1 MSVVSTATEELVDIV
16 RRITAGDSTAEPEI
30 IRRYERGI
38 AVIIDNVVRN
48 QSATED
54 LSQETFKIVLEKLRR
69 GELRQPERL
78 SGFVCSVARNAA
90 IDYIRRARRSNLRE
104 EIGNAEHISDTA
116 PNQLEQ
122 MLAKERSE
130 IVRQVIGEL
139 KAERDRDVLFRYYVL
154 EEDKDEICSDLG
166 ITRIQFN
173 NIIYRALG
181 RFKEL
186 YMRKVGDPDQPGCDK
201 TKVGDT

>member
-1 MSVVSTATEELVDIV
+1 MSVVTTVTEELVDIV
-16 RRITAGDSTAEPEI
+16 RRITAGDSTAEEEI

-48 QSATED
+48 QSTTED
-54 LSQETFKIVLEKLRR
+54 LSQETFRIVLEKLRR
-69 GELRQPERL
+69 GDLRQPESL

-90 IDYIRRARRSNLRE
+90 LDYIRRVKRSNLRE
-104 EIGNAEHISDTA
+104 EIGDAEHIADPA
-116 PNQLEQ
+116 PNQLDQ
-122 MLAKERSE
+122 MLARERSE

-139 KAERDRDVLFRYYVL
+139 KSERDREVLFRYYVS
-154 EEDKDEICSDLG
+154 EKDKNQICSDLG

-173 NIIYRALG
+173 NIIYRALA

-186 YMRKVGDPDQPGCDK
+186 YLRKFAERDQLGCDK
-201 TKVGDT
+201 TKAGDT

>member
-69 GELRQPERL
+69 GELREPERL

-104 EIGNAEHISDTA
+104 EIGSAEHISDTA

-139 KAERDRDVLFRYYVL
+139 KAERDRDVLFRYYIL
-154 EEDKDEICSDLG
+154 EEAKDEICSHLG

-173 NIIYRALG
+173 NIVYRALG

-186 YMRKVGDPDQPGCDK
+186 YMRKVGDLDQPGCDK